1 MLSRR
6 GWWLGVATTLPF
18 LAACGADEVESTS
31 TALEESSYCAEL
43 DALIRLLDDGGTI
56 GEYNELLT
64 AVVDE
69 SPAGHASTWSLLLT
83 LSEESFSYDNF
94 NPAVDSLEQLG
105 PDLDTTCPGLGEMI
119 VDDSGRLRSYPTD

>member
-18 LAACGADEVESTS
+18 LAACGADGVESTS
-31 TALEESSYCAEL
+31 TALEESGHGADL

-56 GEYNELLT
+56 GEYDEQLT

-69 SPAGHASTWSLLLT
+69 SSARHASTWSLLLT
-83 LSEESFSYDNF
+83 PSEESFNDDNF
-94 NPAVDSLEQLG
+94 NPG
-105 PDLDTTCPGLGEMI
+105 
-119 VDDSGRLRSYPTD
+119 GRLARATRS